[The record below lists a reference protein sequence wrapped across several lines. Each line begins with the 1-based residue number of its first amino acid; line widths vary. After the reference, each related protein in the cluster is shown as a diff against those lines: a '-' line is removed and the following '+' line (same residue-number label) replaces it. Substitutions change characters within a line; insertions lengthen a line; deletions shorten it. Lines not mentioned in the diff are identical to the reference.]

1 MVTVS
6 RHFVASDPEY
16 LVQLEHILKC
26 LHILESALRKCN
38 SQVECHIKREVEE
51 AVVSSVQDW

>member
-1 MVTVS
+1 MS

-51 AVVSSVQDW
+51 AVVTSVQDW